1 MVSSRDFIG
10 SLERG
15 LQVIEAF
22 DSASTLLSLSDVA
35 SRVGMTRAAARRFL
49 LTLTELGYA
58 KHDGRLF
65 SLTPKVLRLS
75 RSHLAGNPIFK
86 IAQPVLDTIAGR
98 TMESASAGVLAG
110 ADVLFVARATSP
122 RPVSIHIAVGT
133 RIPAFCSAMGKVLL
147 GELSEAEVRELMEES
162 QPQRLYTQACVAI
175 DDILASAR
183 KAKEVG
189 YATSIEELEPGLC
202 SIAVPVRNSFGET
215 MFSLGLSAPARRMGP
230 EQMVENLLPELV
242 TAADKIALMH

>member
-1 MVSSRDFIG
+1 MVSSRDFVG

-22 DSASTLLSLSDVA
+22 DSASTHLTLSDVA
-35 SRVGMTRAAARRFL
+35 SRVGITRAAARRFL

-58 KHDGRLF
+58 KHDGRFF

-98 TMESASAGVLAG
+98 TMESASAGVLTG

-147 GELSEAEVRELMEES
+147 GELAESEVRELMEES
-162 QPQRLYTQACVAI
+162 QPLRLYTQARIAT
-175 DDILASAR
+175 DDIVANAR
-183 KAKEVG
+183 TAKARG

-202 SIAVPVRNSFGET
+202 SIAVPVRNSFGEI
-215 MFSLGLSAPARRMGP
+215 MFSLGLSAPSRRMSP
-230 EQMVENLLPELV
+230 EQMVEKLLPELIA
-242 TAADKIALMH
+242 AADKIALMH